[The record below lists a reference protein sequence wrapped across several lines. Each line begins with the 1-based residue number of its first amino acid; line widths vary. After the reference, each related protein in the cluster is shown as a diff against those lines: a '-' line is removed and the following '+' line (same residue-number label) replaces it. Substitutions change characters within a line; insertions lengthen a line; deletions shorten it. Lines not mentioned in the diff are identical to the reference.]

1 MASYPLTPPSPAI
14 LSAFSAIF
22 PRHYDMRGKCLSL
35 ECNTMTLTQVQQ
47 TRRKAISMS
56 CPDKKIFS
64 LSFADEIPSTCSL
77 FVEKGGF
84 ELMVQGLRVY
94 KNILF

>member
-1 MASYPLTPPSPAI
+1 
-14 LSAFSAIF
+14 
-22 PRHYDMRGKCLSL
+22 MRGKCLSL
-35 ECNTMTLTQVQQ
+35 GCNTMTLTQVQQ